1 MDIQPL
7 HTKIE
12 KSIQSSYGTIVLEHY
27 SGFPRG
33 ESNLYCVGL
42 DGRIVWK
49 AEKPDAYT
57 LYSKVR
63 FNDDGMTLS
72 TYTING
78 HACDIDL
85 QTGRILSKTSIQ

>member
-1 MDIQPL
+1 MDIKPL

-12 KSIQSSYGTIVLEHY
+12 KSIQSSFGTIVLEHY
-27 SGFPRG
+27 SGFPHN
-33 ESNLYCVGL
+33 ESNLYCVAQNGE
-42 DGRIVWK
+42 IVWR

>member
-1 MDIQPL
+1 MEIKPL

-27 SGFPRG
+27 SGFPHS
-33 ESNLYCVGL
+33 ESNLYCVAQNGE
-42 DGRIVWK
+42 IVWK

-85 QTGRILSKTSIQ
+85 QTGKILSKTSIQ

>member
-12 KSIQSSYGTIVLEHY
+12 KSIQSSYGIIVLEHY

-33 ESNLYCVGL
+33 ESNLYCVAQNGEV
-42 DGRIVWK
+42 VWK
-49 AEKPDAYT
+49 AEKPDSYT
-57 LYSKVR
+57 LYSRVR
-63 FNDDGMTLS
+63 FNEDGMSLS

-78 HACDIDL
+78 HACDIDP
-85 QTGRILSKTSIQ
+85 QTGKILGTTSIQ